1 MADAVTAARARIDRA
16 LADLETKIAGLKAK
30 AGVDR
35 DDDLFAPRGADS
47 ARVAELEA
55 AGAQAAEALLANHPK
70 LTVERHLRNFHWKNP
85 ADIAHYRDGLLK
97 AGLPFGKLAL
107 VASASKFAVDS

>member
-35 DDDLFAPRGADS
+35 DDVLFAPRGADS

-55 AGAQAAEALLANHPK
+55 AGAQAAEALGRAAE
-70 LTVERHLRNFHWKNP
+70 VV
-85 ADIAHYRDGLLK
+85 RDLIDRQE
-97 AGLPFGKLAL
+97 
-107 VASASKFAVDS
+107 ASAPDDDAAVEADDDAQEAR

>member
-16 LADLETKIAGLKAK
+16 LADLETKIAGLKAQ

-55 AGAQAAEALLANHPK
+55 AGAQAAEALGHAAEVVRDLIDRQAGGVSEDDSA
-70 LTVERHLRNFHWKNP
+70 VE
-85 ADIAHYRDGLLK
+85 ADDDAQEAR
-97 AGLPFGKLAL
+97 
-107 VASASKFAVDS
+107 

>member
-35 DDDLFAPRGADS
+35 DDDLFAPRGDS
-47 ARVAELEA
+47 ARLAELEA
-55 AGAQAAEALLANHPK
+55 AGAQAAEALGHAAEVVRDLIDRREANAS
-70 LTVERHLRNFHWKNP
+70 E
-85 ADIAHYRDGLLK
+85 DDG
-97 AGLPFGKLAL
+97 
-107 VASASKFAVDS
+107 AVDADDNAQEAR

>member
-16 LADLETKIAGLKAK
+16 LADLETQIAGLKAK

-55 AGAQAAEALLANHPK
+55 AGAQAAEALGRAAE
-70 LTVERHLRNFHWKNP
+70 VV
-85 ADIAHYRDGLLK
+85 RDLIDRQE
-97 AGLPFGKLAL
+97 
-107 VASASKFAVDS
+107 ASAPDDDAAVEADDDAQEAR

>member
-55 AGAQAAEALLANHPK
+55 AGAQAAEALGRAAE
-70 LTVERHLRNFHWKNP
+70 VV
-85 ADIAHYRDGLLK
+85 RDLIDRQE
-97 AGLPFGKLAL
+97 
-107 VASASKFAVDS
+107 ASAPDDDAAVEAGEDAQEAR